1 MADVHVVKFCEQNI
15 TFLPKY
21 YEDIDGFSH
30 TYGGLEPML
39 NIWISNWREQNFLRF
54 IYLQ

>member
-39 NIWISNWREQNFLRF
+39 NI
-54 IYLQ
+54 